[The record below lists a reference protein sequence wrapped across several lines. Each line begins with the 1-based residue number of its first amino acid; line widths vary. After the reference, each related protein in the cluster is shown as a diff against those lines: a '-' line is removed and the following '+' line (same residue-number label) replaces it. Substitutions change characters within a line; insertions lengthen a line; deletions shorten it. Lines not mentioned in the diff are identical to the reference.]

1 MLRTDT
7 QAPDFTVSLE
17 AGGQFHLSDHLGNR
31 HVVLYFVPKAF
42 TRG

>member
-7 QAPDFTVSLE
+7 SAPEFTVPLE
-17 AGGQFHLSDHLGNR
+17 SGGEFHLSEHLGNR
-31 HVVLYFVPKAF
+31 HVVLYFFPKAF